1 MSADKAGFVEKTDRH
16 ILWPLNTAIPKE
28 PLFQDLER
36 RVLSEIERIAN
47 LRNKP
52 AAKII
57 QDRINLTHTV
67 IEVLFMTSKCRG
79 QDACMAFPTS
89 SHGHSRKAGKGL
101 GSHTTVKLLLA
112 ALKSLNWVDV
122 DQGGKTESGDNVIT
136 TIVPTG
142 ELLSRFEKQPLLW
155 RYAPPAKDHQDIV
168 VKNRDP
174 ITRIKYKL
182 PYFENNKT
190 RNIAKRV
197 RTINKFMSQ
206 HAIALALD
214 AYDLETL
221 AIRMAGYKSRI
232 EWAKSRIDPV
242 HYGAYREPRLLN
254 QTAIHLRRIFSR
266 DSFGKGGRHFGAF
279 YQNIVKE
286 YRSAITIDG
295 QPTLELDFAEL
306 HPRIMYALA
315 GKSPPPG
322 DLYDIWLPR
331 DGACADKT
339 DPTYKRKRKLIKILV
354 NGLINDEYGSFDLSA
369 ANYEELGLKRHQ
381 IMYRLHK
388 KHPLLGSIK
397 GRGMGLEYQYVESEI
412 ADLVMTKLL
421 EQGIVCLPIYDSFR
435 VQTGYE
441 FQLREAMIT
450 TYKAVLGTAPEISD
464 PEMPREPDEMPVY
477 PTIFRDD
484 DGKEYQMT
492 DWTYQRNLRKTSP
505 YHLYLEGFWNR

>member
-28 PLFQDLER
+28 PLFQDLEQ

-52 AAKII
+52 ATKII

-67 IEVLFMTSKCRG
+67 IEVLFMTCKCRG
-79 QDACMAFPTS
+79 QEACLAFPTS
-89 SHGHSRKAGKGL
+89 SHGHSRKASKGL
-101 GSHTTVKLLLA
+101 GSHATVSLLLA
-112 ALKSLNWVDV
+112 ALKSLNWVV
-122 DQGGKTESGDNVIT
+122 VNQGGKTKAGDNVIT

-155 RYAPPAKDHQDIV
+155 RYAPPAKDHEDIV
-168 VKNRDP
+168 LKNRDP
-174 ITRIKYKL
+174 LTRIKYKL

-242 HYGAYREPRLLN
+242 TYGAYREPRPLN

-286 YRSAITIDG
+286 YRSAITI
-295 QPTLELDFAEL
+295 
-306 HPRIMYALA
+306 
-315 GKSPPPG
+315 
-322 DLYDIWLPR
+322 
-331 DGACADKT
+331 
-339 DPTYKRKRKLIKILV
+339 IK
-354 NGLINDEYGSFDLSA
+354 
-369 ANYEELGLKRHQ
+369 Q
-381 IMYRLHK
+381 
-388 KHPLLGSIK
+388 
-397 GRGMGLEYQYVESEI
+397 
-412 ADLVMTKLL
+412 
-421 EQGIVCLPIYDSFR
+421 
-435 VQTGYE
+435 
-441 FQLREAMIT
+441 
-450 TYKAVLGTAPEISD
+450 
-464 PEMPREPDEMPVY
+464 
-477 PTIFRDD
+477 
-484 DGKEYQMT
+484 
-492 DWTYQRNLRKTSP
+492 
-505 YHLYLEGFWNR
+505 